1 MEGRKGK
8 LLLIGFGPGSEGHLT
23 ARAREAIAES
33 RVILGYKTYV
43 DLVRDLLRED
53 QVVMEAGMTEEVA
66 RAQEAI
72 RVVLE
77 GKTAGVIS
85 SGDAGVYGMAGLVY
99 EVMAEKGLTEQDLQ
113 VEVIPGISAINSCAS
128 LLGAPIMHD
137 ACTISLSDHLTPW
150 EVIARRVDAA
160 AQADFVIAFYNPKS
174 GRRTRQIEE
183 ARRILLQY
191 RSPQTPVGLVKS
203 AYRANQSVVVTD
215 LEHMLEHEI
224 GMLTTVVVGNTST
237 FVYEGKM
244 VTPRGYHRKYTLDRE
259 EQNLK
264 LHERLREE
272 AEPWALHTVAKEKEE
287 TIPATTYVQ
296 SAFTSTFTCMVSPGV
311 ADKTFTPNQWSTMG
325 EVAGEKGRV
334 EYTPHHGLLLTF
346 SPDSQTEQ
354 GVQKL
359 REAGLLVSPAGDV
372 VLVKACDFCDGDKK
386 DPIPYAEA
394 LQDRV
399 GGLPVPK
406 ELRIGF
412 NGCGMVCYG
421 AVKED
426 IAIVYRRGKYD
437 LFLGGKTAGSQAYQ
451 AQLVAEGMEPDEIV
465 DTVENI
471 VRTYREEGYPGERF
485 YKYLSRVG
493 NIAGFAWKEPAGV
506 GGNFH

>member
-1 MEGRKGK
+1 MEGKKGK

-23 ARAREAIAES
+23 GRAREAIGES
-33 RVILGYKTYV
+33 QVILGYKTYV

-99 EVMAEKGLTEQDLQ
+99 EVMAEKGLTSRDLE

-137 ACTISLSDHLTPW
+137 SCTISLSDHLTPW

-203 AYRANQSVVVTD
+203 AYREQQSVVVTD

-237 FVYEGKM
+237 FVYDGKM
-244 VTPRGYHRKYTLDRE
+244 VTPRGYHRKYTLDRD

-264 LHERLREE
+264 LNERLKEE
-272 AEPWALHTVAKEKEE
+272 AEPWALHTVAKEKGE
-287 TIPATTYVQ
+287 TNPSLTYVQ
-296 SAFTSTFTCMVSPGV
+296 SAFTSTFECMVSPGV
-311 ADKTFTPNQWSTMG
+311 ANKAFTPNQWITIG
-325 EVAGEKGRV
+325 EVAGEKGKIQ
-334 EYTPHHGLLLTF
+334 YTPHHGLLLTL
-346 SPDSQTEQ
+346 SANSKPEQ

-359 REAGLLVSPAGDV
+359 REAGLLVSPTGDV
-372 VLVKACDFCDGDKK
+372 VVVKACDFCDGDKK
-386 DPIPYAEA
+386 APIPYAEE
-394 LQDRV
+394 LQARV

-426 IAIVYRRGKYD
+426 IAIVYRLGKYD
-437 LFLGGKTAGSQAYQ
+437 LFLGGKTAGRQAYQ
-451 AQLVAEGMEPDEIV
+451 AQLVAEGMEPDVIM
-465 DTVENI
+465 DIVENI
-471 VRTYREEGYPGERF
+471 VRTYGEEGYPGERF
-485 YKYLSRVG
+485 YKYLSRLG
-493 NIAGFAWKEPAGV
+493 KIAGFSWKEPC
-506 GGNFH
+506 

>member
-237 FVYEGKM
+237 FVYDGKM

-334 EYTPHHGLLLTF
+334 EYTPHHGLLLTL
-346 SPDSQTEQ
+346 SSDSQPEQ

-359 REAGLLVSPAGDV
+359 REAGLLVSPTGDV
-372 VLVKACDFCDGDKK
+372 VLIKACDFCDGDKK
-386 DPIPYAEA
+386 EPIPYAEE
-394 LQDRV
+394 LQARI

-406 ELRIGF
+406 ELRVGF

-437 LFLGGKTAGSQAYQ
+437 LFLGGKTAGRQAYQ
-451 AQLVAEGMEPDEIV
+451 AQLAAEGMEPEEIV

-493 NIAGFAWKEPAGV
+493 NIAGFAWKEPVGA

>member
-1 MEGRKGK
+1 MEGKKGK

-23 ARAREAIAES
+23 GRAREAIAES
-33 RVILGYKTYV
+33 QVILGYKTYV

-77 GKTAGVIS
+77 GKTVGVIS

-99 EVMAEKGLTEQDLQ
+99 EVMAEKGLTSRDLE

-137 ACTISLSDHLTPW
+137 SCTISLSDHLTPW

-160 AQADFVIAFYNPKS
+160 AQSDFVIAFYNPKS

-203 AYRANQSVVVTD
+203 AYREQQSVVVTD

-237 FVYEGKM
+237 FVYDEKM
-244 VTPRGYHRKYTLDRE
+244 VTPRGYHRKYTLDRD

-264 LHERLREE
+264 LNERLKEE
-272 AEPWALHTVAKEKEE
+272 AEPWALHTVAKEKGE
-287 TIPATTYVQ
+287 TNPATTYVQ
-296 SAFTSTFTCMVSPGV
+296 SAFMSTFECMVSPGV
-311 ADKTFTPNQWSTMG
+311 VNKTFTPNQWITIG
-325 EVAGEKGRV
+325 EVAGEKGKIQ
-334 EYTPHHGLLLTF
+334 YTPHHGLLLTL
-346 SPDSQTEQ
+346 SADSKPKQ

-359 REAGLLVSPAGDV
+359 REAGLLVSPTGDV
-372 VLVKACDFCDGDKK
+372 VVVKACDFCDGDKK
-386 DPIPYAEA
+386 DPIPYAKE
-394 LQDRV
+394 LQARV
-399 GGLPVPK
+399 SGLSVPK

-426 IAIVYRRGKYD
+426 IGIVYRRGKFD
-437 LFLGGKTAGSQAYQ
+437 LFLGGKTAGRQAYQ
-451 AQLVAEGMEPDEIV
+451 AQLVAEGMEPDVIV
-465 DTVENI
+465 DIVENI
-471 VRTYREEGYPGERF
+471 VRTYGEEGYPGERF
-485 YKYLSRVG
+485 YKYLSRLG
-493 NIAGFAWKEPAGV
+493 KIAGFSWSEPV
-506 GGNFH
+506 C